1 MRRPGPPDPALPGRL
16 PHRRAAGAPA
26 ALLSFTARQLSGY
39 GIRFA
44 SVTEDLLQ
52 YQKEDFAVVLL
63 ASSRRKADALQAML
77 REKRVFSAVDERL
90 HDLPAPGRI
99 TIAVGGAVRGL

>member
-1 MRRPGPPDPALPGRL
+1 M
-16 PHRRAAGAPA
+16 
-26 ALLSFTARQLSGY
+26 
-39 GIRFA
+39 
-44 SVTEDLLQ
+44 
-52 YQKEDFAVVLL
+52 LL

-99 TIAVGGAVRGL
+99 TIDVGGAVCGL